1 MSERAARS
9 PALAWLAA
17 ATFGALALTAEAAF
31 RTPWLKPSAERS
43 PFSWAAAVTILF
55 GAGCAAVL
63 ARRNRRW
70 QRVLL
75 ATVLVWIGLDEAF
88 GLHERFAA
96 DLDARRVGLGWSGVA
111 LAVVALLY
119 GAAALLLAL
128 EARLGRESML
138 VAGVGLLA
146 VSLTG
151 RLGGGALAALH
162 HLPGGD
168 PRDVGEATTGGMALS
183 GWVLVAAA
191 LLARV
196 RARAP
201 IRR

>member
-1 MSERAARS
+1 
-9 PALAWLAA
+9 
-17 ATFGALALTAEAAF
+17 
-31 RTPWLKPSAERS
+31 LKPSAERS